1 MELFFDSNVL
11 LKYMAGDEMAAR
23 VVEENSG
30 YINSTVVSEV
40 TYGYIRTI
48 TDMSP
53 FDLKNRFATVNV
65 DLEPVRTLLERFTE
79 IPVPPASTILTVI
92 SKYKLLPNDA
102 TILASMQMAG
112 IKSLATFDADFKRA
126 KNIRLVPE
134 EYWKSK

>member
-23 VVEENSG
+23 IVEENSG

-92 SKYKLLPNDA
+92 SKYKLLPKRCNNFSIHA
-102 TILASMQMAG
+102 NG
-112 IKSLATFDADFKRA
+112 RNKKSG
-126 KNIRLVPE
+126 NIRCGLQKGQKHTVG
-134 EYWKSK
+134 S